1 MELQIQKA
9 DKTTYA
15 TQVMVNVSIHKP
27 ADKKSRFKAA
37 PMVRLIF
44 IDELTKQAVADIA
57 LPATVAENV
66 SGLLDKQ
73 LALLADH
80 MKSGKPFASQEATT
94 AKPQPSYVG

>member
-1 MELQIQKA
+1 MEVQKTE
-9 DKTTYA
+9 KGTYA

-27 ADKKSRFKAA
+27 GDKKSRFKDV

-44 IDELTKQAVADIA
+44 IDEMTKHVVADVA

-66 SGLLDKQ
+66 TGLLGKQ

-80 MKSGKPFASQEATT
+80 LKSGKPFAAQEATT
-94 AKPQPSYVG
+94 EKPQPSYVG

>member
-1 MELQIQKA
+1 MELQIKKA

-27 ADKKSRFKAA
+27 VDKKSRFKAA

-57 LPATVAENV
+57 LPATVAENG
-66 SGLLDKQ
+66 SGLWDKRP
-73 LALLADH
+73 ALLADH
-80 MKSGKPFASQEATT
+80 IKPGKPFPPQEATT
-94 AKPQPSYVG
+94 DKPQPSYV